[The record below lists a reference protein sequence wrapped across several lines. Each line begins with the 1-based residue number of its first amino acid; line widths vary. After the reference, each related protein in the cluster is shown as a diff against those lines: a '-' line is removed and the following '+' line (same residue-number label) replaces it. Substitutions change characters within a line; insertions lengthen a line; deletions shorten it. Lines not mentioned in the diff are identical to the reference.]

1 MFKHL
6 NHLLY
11 LVIYNLKKK
20 KKWLSYIWEIKST
33 SVNKNNLGVQGT
45 GFDKTGENSQL
56 SLYKNQLILTPN
68 IFIVSKDDLLV
79 SSVWVAGSTHTG
91 QQPPTGGQHS
101 TPYGRGEESYQLFT
115 RALEFYKSAGSR
127 PDLLLTNT
135 HVEKKKEK
143 KHHCDWCCYGK
154 WSHWNC

>member
-1 MFKHL
+1 MVVSYYTQFK
-6 NHLLY
+6 
-11 LVIYNLKKK
+11 IYIYFFNI
-20 KKWLSYIWEIKST
+20 WLSDILGFKST
-33 SVNKNNLGVQGT
+33 SVNKNHSGVQGI

-68 IFIVSKDDLLV
+68 ILIVSTDDLLV

-115 RALEFYKSAGSR
+115 RALVFYKSAGSR

-135 HVEKKKEK
+135 HV
-143 KHHCDWCCYGK
+143 GK
-154 WSHWNC
+154 NKTSLMLLWKM